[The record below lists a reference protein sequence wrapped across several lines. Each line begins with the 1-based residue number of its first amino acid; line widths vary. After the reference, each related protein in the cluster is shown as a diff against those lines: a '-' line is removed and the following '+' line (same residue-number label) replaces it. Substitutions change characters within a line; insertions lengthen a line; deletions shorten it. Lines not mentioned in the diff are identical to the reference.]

1 MLHTRRNI
9 RMAVYKRGKT
19 YWMSFNFNGKH
30 IQKSTKTTNKRTAE
44 TIESAYKTQLAKGE
58 VGIETK
64 PDAPNFDSAMTEFLS
79 WASVEHRNKPNTVRS
94 YKATSKALIE
104 FFGETPI
111 DEIEPG
117 NVEKFKQ
124 WRSKQKTKPRRIQ
137 QPKKAK
143 LAEAKKADSTK
154 DDKKE
159 AKAKPKA
166 KPTILKPAT
175 INREL
180 ALLKIFFNFFIKKD
194 VVVKNPVSRVK
205 FLSEDNEQMRV
216 LSLEEEKLYLMAA
229 NQPLQDFATIM
240 IDTGMR
246 PEEVS
251 RIERKNVFLSQGYL
265 FIPYGKTKAAKR
277 KIPLTSRV
285 IAILEGRLK
294 NLQNKF
300 IFATDTTGKP
310 ISTLK
315 TAHAGAIRRSGV
327 QHFRLYDLRHTFATR
342 FIEFGGDLVTLQ
354 NLLGHSNIQMVTRYA
369 HPTEKHQ
376 FESIR
381 KMEAT
386 RMELEAAL
394 KKQLKASKTKKC
406 A

>member
-1 MLHTRRNI
+1 VEPITGELRI
-9 RMAVYKRGKT
+9 A
-19 YWMSFNFNGKH
+19 
-30 IQKSTKTTNKRTAE
+30 TTEGFPK
-44 TIESAYKTQLAKGE
+44 
-58 VGIETK
+58 
-64 PDAPNFDSAMTEFLS
+64 

-124 WRSKQKTKPRRIQ
+124 WRSKQKTKPRREQ
-137 QPKKAK
+137 KPKRVKAETKKAK
-143 LAEAKKADSTK
+143 DEK
-154 DDKKE
+154 DDKKK
-159 AKAKPKA
+159 AKPKPKA
-166 KPTILKPAT
+166 KPTILRPAT

-194 VVVKNPVSRVK
+194 VLMKNPVSRVK

-229 NQPLQDFATIM
+229 SQPLQDFATIM

-251 RIERKNVFLSQGYL
+251 RIERKNVFIAQGYP
-265 FIPYGKTKAAKR
+265 FIPFGKTKAAKR

-285 IAILEGRLK
+285 KTILESRLK
-294 NLQNKF
+294 NLKNKYV
-300 IFATDTTGKP
+300 FATEKIGKP
-310 ISTLK
+310 ITTLK
-315 TAHAGAIRRSGV
+315 TAHATAIRLSKV

-376 FESIR
+376 FESIKR
-381 KMEAT
+381 MEAF
-386 RMELEAAL
+386 RAELEAAK
-394 KKQLKASKTKKC
+394 KKQQKALKEKKC